1 MPQIELLKIHTH
13 AGVEHGAGSVI
24 DVDGSTANWLIEH
37 GVGQATTAAEPRRSR
52 HNEATPV
59 SPITSHKE

>member
-13 AGVEHGAGSVI
+13 AGVEHGAGAVI

-37 GVGQATTAAEPRRSR
+37 AVGQTATSAEPRRSR
-52 HNEATPV
+52 HNEVNPV
-59 SPITSHKE
+59 SPITSNKE

>member
-13 AGVEHGAGSVI
+13 AGVEHG
-24 DVDGSTANWLIEH
+24 
-37 GVGQATTAAEPRRSR
+37 VGQAATAAEPRRSR

-59 SPITSHKE
+59 SPLTSHKE

>member
-24 DVDGSTANWLIEH
+24 DVDDSTANWLIEH
-37 GVGQATTAAEPRRSR
+37 AVGQAATSAEPRRSR
-52 HNEATPV
+52 HNEA
-59 SPITSHKE
+59 SQATSTTTHKE